1 MARQRRSPSLSRRPG
16 GTPCIVAQQM
26 KGDATFES
34 LGIPASKGSGNLHTI
49 LWIIAAVLVIAGL
62 VALFRGAVLA
72 GIALIVL
79 GSSWDQV
86 G

>member
-1 MARQRRSPSLSRRPG
+1 
-16 GTPCIVAQQM
+16 M
-26 KGDATFES
+26 KGDAMFES

>member
-1 MARQRRSPSLSRRPG
+1 M
-16 GTPCIVAQQM
+16 
-26 KGDATFES
+26 FES

>member
-1 MARQRRSPSLSRRPG
+1 M
-16 GTPCIVAQQM
+16 
-26 KGDATFES
+26 FES

-49 LWIIAAVLVIAGL
+49 LSIIAAVLVIAGL